1 MQSWDE
7 KPEAYHP
14 IELLLQA
21 IYHQLSATRS
31 LLLAIYHKLTISLDV
46 TRTAHPL

>member
-31 LLLAIYHKLTISLDV
+31 LLLICHKLAISLAV

>member
-7 KPEAYHP
+7 KPEACHP

-21 IYHQLSATRS
+21 ICHK
-31 LLLAIYHKLTISLDV
+31 LAISLAV